1 VVAEAWSF
9 EQFSEITGNAM
20 SAKRKEKHSEK
31 GVVENRYTNR
41 EVSWLSFNERV
52 LQEAADPATPLI
64 ERVKFLGIF
73 SSNLDEFFRVR
84 VATVKRILN
93 TDRKARVLL
102 GEAPDKVLA
111 RIEETVIVLQDRF
124 DEIYRGIVSEL
135 GENGIVMVNERELTP
150 KQHEFVHEY
159 FQDNVRQFLFP
170 VLIDKLEKF
179 PVLRDNA
186 IYLAVLLKKKNATR
200 PPDHAIIEIPSTT
213 LSRFLVLPKTDSKI
227 TTILLDD
234 VIRLGMDL
242 IFSMFGYTQYEAYTI
257 KLTRDAEL
265 EQDDDITKSFYE
277 KMSRSL
283 KQRKTGVPVRFV
295 YDHHIPL
302 DFLKLLIKKNHL
314 KNDDTLIPGGRYHNF
329 RDFMGFPAVGPPA
342 LRYEPLPPLN
352 HPELDPR
359 QSIIAVMK
367 KKDILL
373 HYPYQT
379 FTHLIDLLREASFDP
394 KVTSIR
400 MTLYRVAKNSSV
412 ANALIRAVRN
422 GKAVTVVIEL
432 QARFDEE
439 ANIYW
444 TDRLREEGVKII
456 HGVPNLK
463 VHSKLCLIT
472 RVEHGKDVLYA
483 NVATGN
489 YNENTARIYS
499 DHGLLTSDRRIT
511 REIARLFEFFE
522 NNYKSFR
529 YKHLV
534 VSPFS
539 MRVRMTALVR
549 QEMKNA
555 RNGKP
560 ASIILKSNSLF
571 DKGMID
577 LLYDASRAG
586 VQITLIVRGI
596 CSLIPGV
603 PGMSENIRAFSIVDR
618 FLEHSRI
625 YIFHNGGN
633 EIYYISSADW
643 MTRNIDYRV
652 EVTCPIYDKAIQQEL
667 REFIDIQLSDNQKA
681 RHLAESM
688 ENTYR
693 RDPEAEPVRTQPD
706 IYRLLKSKIEQPP
719 DL

>member
-1 VVAEAWSF
+1 MAGKQNKKNS
-9 EQFSEITGNAM
+9 G
-20 SAKRKEKHSEK
+20 KDR
-31 GVVENRYTNR
+31 VENRYTNR
-41 EVSWLSFNERV
+41 EASWLSFNERV

-64 ERVKFLGIF
+64 ERIKFLGIF
-73 SSNLDEFFRVR
+73 SSNLDEFYRVR
-84 VATVKRILN
+84 VATLKRILN
-93 TDRKARVLL
+93 TDRKSRVLL
-102 GEAPDKVLA
+102 GEAPDNVLV
-111 RIEETVIVLQDRF
+111 RIEETVIRLHEKF
-124 DEIYRGIVSEL
+124 DDIYSGIVREL
-135 GENGIVMVNERELTP
+135 GENGIVMVNEHELTSE
-150 KQHEFVHEY
+150 QNEYVHEY
-159 FQDNVRQFLFP
+159 FQENVRPLLFP
-170 VLIDKLEKF
+170 VLIDNLEKF
-179 PVLRDNA
+179 PVLKDNA
-186 IYLAVLLKKKNATR
+186 IYLAVLLRKKKASKS
-200 PPDHAIIEIPSTT
+200 PDHAIIEVPTNS
-213 LSRFLVLPKTDSKI
+213 LSRFLVLPKNDGKTRI
-227 TTILLDD
+227 ILLDD

-242 IFSMFGYTQYEAYTI
+242 IFSMFGYTRYEAFTI
-257 KLTRDAEL
+257 KVTRDAEL

-277 KMSRSL
+277 KMSKSL
-283 KQRKTGVPVRFV
+283 RQRKTGAPVRFV
-295 YDHHIPL
+295 YDHRIPS

-314 KNDDTLIPGGRYHNF
+314 KQDDTLIPGGRYHNF
-329 RDFMGFPAVGPPA
+329 RDFMGFPAVGPPM

-352 HPELDPR
+352 HPDLDPR
-359 QSIIAVMK
+359 QSIISVMK

-379 FTHLIDLLREASFDP
+379 FNHLIDLLREASFDP
-394 KVTSIR
+394 KVSSIK

-422 GKAVTVVIEL
+422 GKSVTVVIEL

-472 RVEHGKDVLYA
+472 RIEHGREVLYA

-499 DHGLLTSDRRIT
+499 DHGLLTSDKRIT
-511 REIARLFEFFE
+511 RDVERLFEFFD

-529 YKHLV
+529 YNHLV

-539 MRVRMTALVR
+539 MRARMTALIH

-586 VQITLIVRGI
+586 VRITLIVRGI

-603 PGMSENIRAFSIVDR
+603 PGMSENIDAFSIVDR

-625 YIFHNGGN
+625 YIFHNDGD
-633 EIYYISSADW
+633 ELYYISSADW
-643 MTRNIDYRV
+643 MTRNIDRRV
-652 EVTCPIYDKAIQQEL
+652 EVTCPIYDPSIQREL
-667 REFIDIQLSDNQKA
+667 REFIDIQLRDNQKA
-681 RHLAESM
+681 RYLDEGR
-688 ENTYR
+688 ENVYR
-693 RDPEAEPVRTQPD
+693 RDSGAEPVRAQPD
-706 IYRLLKSKIEQPP
+706 IYRLLKSKLGQIPASNP
-719 DL
+719 GIRTTVDAKHD